1 MPATLR
7 RAIFLD
13 RDGVLNQSVVRH
25 GKPYPPA
32 SADEV
37 VILPGVA
44 EALHKLKAAGFLL
57 IVVSNQPDVAR
68 GTTTREAVEAI
79 NAVINQRLG
88 QGRLLDAFRMCY
100 HDGPEGCHCRKPR
113 PGMLLDA
120 AKDFGLDLAAC
131 HMVGDRWRDVEA
143 GVSAGCQTVFIDYG
157 YDEKQ
162 PERCDIR
169 ARSLA
174 EAAEILLRKA
184 PQDAGVTQPSASK
197 GQP

>member
-1 MPATLR
+1 MSAKLR

-44 EALHKLKAAGFLL
+44 EALAKLKAAGFLL

-68 GTTTREAVEAI
+68 GTTTRQAVEAI
-79 NAVINQRLG
+79 NEVINQKLD
-88 QGRLLDAFRMCY
+88 QGLLLDAFRMCY
-100 HDGPEGCHCRKPR
+100 HDSPDACHCRKPK
-113 PGMLLDA
+113 PGMLTDA
-120 AKDFGLDLAAC
+120 ARDFGLDLCAC

-143 GVSAGCQTVFIDYG
+143 GQSAGCRTVFIDYG

-162 PERCDIR
+162 PERFDIR

-174 EAAEILLRKA
+174 EAADMILRKCPA
-184 PQDAGVTQPSASK
+184 DTGDL
-197 GQP
+197 